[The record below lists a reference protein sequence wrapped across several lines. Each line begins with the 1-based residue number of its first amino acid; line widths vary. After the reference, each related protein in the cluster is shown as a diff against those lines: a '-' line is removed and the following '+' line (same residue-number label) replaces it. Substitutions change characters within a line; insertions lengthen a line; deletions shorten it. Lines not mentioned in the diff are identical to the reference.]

1 MNNMEE
7 DTIDLLELAKAIWKN
22 ILAIALVAVLVGS
35 AAFGVTAFV
44 IKPKY
49 QATAS
54 LYVNNSSFS
63 LGATSFSIST
73 AELSASNSLVSVYI
87 YILNSRTTMEDVI
100 KEANLEYTPE
110 ELSKMVSARGV
121 NSTGAFEVT
130 VTSTDPAEAELIAN
144 TIAKLLPDRIAEIV
158 DGSSVRIVDY
168 AIIPAHR
175 SSPSMVKNTAMGI
188 LAGGFLAAAVVI
200 VRFLLDDKSKMMIQ
214 SVDELRALYPD
225 IMVLAMI
232 PDMRVS
238 DKKNGYYSSYYA
250 QAEPAKK
257 TGPKKKAEPK
267 KEEPKK
273 EAEKNGSK

>member
-22 ILAIALVAVLVGS
+22 ILIIALVAVLFGS
-35 AAFGVTAFV
+35 LAFGYTAFLV
-44 IKPKY
+44 EPKY

-63 LGATSFSIST
+63 VGSTSFSIST
-73 AELSASNSLVSVYI
+73 SELNASSSLVDIYI
-87 YILNSRTTMEDVI
+87 YILKSRTTMEDVI
-100 KEANLEYTPE
+100 KEANLDYTTE
-110 ELSKMVSARGV
+110 ELSKMINAKSV
-121 NSTGAFEVT
+121 NSTAAFEVT
-130 VTSTDPAEAELIAN
+130 VTSTDPAESELIAN

-168 AIIPAHR
+168 AIIPARR

-188 LAGGFLAAAVVI
+188 LAGGFLAAAVV
-200 VRFLLDDKSKMMIQ
+200 VVMFLLDDKSKVMIQ
-214 SVDELRALYPD
+214 SVDELRAIYPD

-238 DKKNGYYSSYYA
+238 DKKKGYYSNYYYYE
-250 QAEPAKK
+250 QAEGEKKPSAKK
-257 TGPKKKAEPK
+257 
-267 KEEPKK
+267 KEG
-273 EAEKNGSK
+273 EKHARSK